1 MKQKCKTF
9 KLASTCVLHP
19 KYGNTTAIVY
29 PTYHNESIY
38 KFDEISNDNELFTTV
53 YLQGKIC
60 ALVMIA
66 DSRIIG

>member
-1 MKQKCKTF
+1 MCF
-9 KLASTCVLHP
+9 AP
-19 KYGNTTAIVY
+19 KIWKHNSYSISNT
-29 PTYHNESIY
+29 ESIY